1 MELVANLRQMGDS
14 LRANAERILRDVQG
28 VHSQLVA
35 KIERIERATSPA
47 ATAPPRTRADRAR
60 DLARGPFA
68 GEGEGDVP
76 DVPEFIPRR

>member
-35 KIERIERATSPA
+35 KIERVERGLKRPSAG
-47 ATAPPRTRADRAR
+47 PPRTRADRAR
-60 DLARGPFA
+60 VLDEGPFG
-68 GEGEGDVP
+68 GEDGGEVP

>member
-1 MELVANLRQMGDS
+1 
-14 LRANAERILRDVQG
+14 

-35 KIERIERATSPA
+35 KIERIERATRPA
-47 ATAPPRTRADRAR
+47 KTAPARTRADRAR

-68 GEGEGDVP
+68 DEGDGEVP